1 MAFQQGLSGL
11 NVSSKAIDVTSHN
24 IANSATVGYKTS
36 RAHFGDMYANSL
48 GIASANQVGI
58 GANLLAVQQ
67 DFNQGNTT
75 STSNSLDLAING
87 GGFFRVL
94 DYNGSVSYTR
104 NGQFHLNN
112 EGYVVNDQGYFLTGF
127 PAVNGVIQSV
137 TPQEIHVS
145 NANIPPM
152 ATGKNGAANKNG
164 VAAGLNLDSRATLPA
179 ATWTTGATTNPDGTV
194 TITQGTWSP
203 NVNTYNETTSV
214 DVYDS
219 LGNAHTLSFY
229 FVKNQAT
236 NSWQVHANVDNT
248 SDAFVTGFP
257 KIIAFNQNG
266 EMQTAMPFDV
276 SIDLAGI
283 NKALGLPDNGATT
296 PLTFPVDFSGT
307 TQFASN
313 FTINSLS
320 QDGYASGYITGLSVS
335 EDGIV
340 LGNYSNGQSFSLG
353 QVALASFM
361 NPNGLEA
368 VGGNQWRETIAS
380 GAPLLGKPQSS
391 NLGLIKS
398 SMIEE
403 SNVDLTNEL
412 VNLITFQRNY
422 QANAQSIQ
430 TQDQIM
436 QTIVNLR

>member
-24 IANSATVGYKTS
+24 IANTSTVGYKTS

-164 VAAGLNLDSRATLPA
+164 VSIGLNLDSRETVPA
-179 ATWTTGATTNPDGTV
+179 QNWV
-194 TITQGTWSP
+194 QGPNAGQVQAWSP
-203 NVNTYNETTSV
+203 NVNTYNETTSI

-229 FVKNQAT
+229 FRKMQDT
-236 NSWQVHANVDNT
+236 NKWQVYANVDNT
-248 SDAFVTGFP
+248 TDKIVT
-257 KIIAFNQNG
+257 FNGVQGGGPLELEFDTNG
-266 EMQTAMPFDV
+266 NMLTQMPFTI
-276 SIDLAGI
+276 SIDLASI
-283 NKALGLPDNGATT
+283 NQALGLPENGATT
-296 PLTFPVDFSGT
+296 PLTFPIDFTAT
-307 TQFASN
+307 TQYASP
-313 FTINSLS
+313 FGVNSMT

-340 LGNYSNGQSFSLG
+340 LGNYSNEQSFNLG
-353 QVALASFM
+353 QVALSSFM
-361 NPNGLEA
+361 NPHGLEA
-368 VGGNQWRETIAS
+368 IGGNQWRETIAS
-380 GAPLLGKPQSS
+380 GAPLTGKPQTS

-398 SMIEE
+398 AMIEE

>member
-48 GIASANQVGI
+48 GIASSNQIGI

-87 GGFFRVL
+87 GGFFRML

-104 NGQFHLNN
+104 NGQFHLSND
-112 EGYVVNDQGYFLTGF
+112 GYVVNDSGFYLTGF
-127 PAVNGVIQSV
+127 PAENGVIQSV
-137 TPQEIHVS
+137 TPVPIQVS

-152 ATGKNGAANKNG
+152 ATGSNGAANKNG
-164 VAAGLNLDSRATLPA
+164 VSIGLNLDSRETIPA
-179 ATWTTGATTNPDGTV
+179 GQWQQGPGAGQQT
-194 TITQGTWSP
+194 TWSP
-203 NVNTYNETTSV
+203 NVNTYNETTSI

-229 FVKNQAT
+229 FVKTQNT
-236 NSWQVHANVDNT
+236 NEWQVYANVDNT
-248 SDAFVTGFP
+248 TDQIVTFVGVAGGGPLTLNFDE
-257 KIIAFNQNG
+257 NG
-266 EMQTAMPFDV
+266 KMLTAMPTRL
-276 SIDLAGI
+276 SIDLASV
-283 NKALGLPDNGATT
+283 NQALGLPDNGAAS
-296 PLTFPVDFSGT
+296 PLEFPLDFTDT
-307 TQFASN
+307 TQFASA
-313 FTINSLS
+313 FGINSMS

-380 GAPLLGKPQSS
+380 GAPLLGKPQTS

-398 SMIEE
+398 AMIEE

>member
-24 IANSATVGYKTS
+24 IANTSTVGYKTS

-48 GIASANQVGI
+48 GIASANQIGI

-152 ATGKNGAANKNG
+152 ATGQNGAANKNG
-164 VAAGLNLDSRATLPA
+164 VSIGLNLDSRETVPA
-179 ATWTTGATTNPDGTV
+179 QNWV
-194 TITQGTWSP
+194 QGPNAGQVQAWSP
-203 NVNTYNETTSV
+203 NVNTYNETTSI

-229 FVKNQAT
+229 FRKMQDT
-236 NSWQVHANVDNT
+236 NKWQVYANVDNT
-248 SDAFVTGFP
+248 TDKIVT
-257 KIIAFNQNG
+257 FNGVQAGGPLELEFDTNG
-266 EMQTAMPFDV
+266 NMLTQMPFTI
-276 SIDLAGI
+276 SIDLASI
-283 NKALGLPDNGATT
+283 NQALGLPENGATT
-296 PLTFPVDFSGT
+296 PLTFPIDFTAT
-307 TQFASN
+307 TQYASP
-313 FTINSLS
+313 FGVNSMT

-340 LGNYSNGQSFSLG
+340 LGNYSNGQSFNLG
-353 QVALASFM
+353 QVALSSFL
-361 NPNGLEA
+361 NPHGLEA
-368 VGGNQWRETIAS
+368 IGGNQWRETIAS
-380 GAPLLGKPQSS
+380 GAPLTGKPQTS

-398 SMIEE
+398 AMIEE